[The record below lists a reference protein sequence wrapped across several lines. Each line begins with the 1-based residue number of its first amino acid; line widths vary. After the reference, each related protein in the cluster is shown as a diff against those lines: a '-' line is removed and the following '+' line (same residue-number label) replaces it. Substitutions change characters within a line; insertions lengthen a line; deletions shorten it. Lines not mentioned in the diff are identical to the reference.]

1 LSQILKEIPEWAKN
15 LDPPGRPCKYNWDS
29 WFDGQQ
35 HLLVRST
42 PEHPEGDYDT
52 ETRFFRHTVLRA
64 AERWGVEVD
73 VVWKSGRN
81 FEDGRDRM
89 IVQAKAKSKVQTYHQ
104 KHDITPKITI
114 DTMMNVPLEELHRG
128 TYGKDV
134 WKENYVS

>member
-1 LSQILKEIPEWAKN
+1 MSQILKEIPEWAKN
-15 LDPPGRPCKYNWDS
+15 LDPLGRPCKYNWDS

-64 AERWGVEVD
+64 AERRGLEVD

-81 FEDGRDRM
+81 FDDGRDRM
-89 IVQAKAKSKVQTYHQ
+89 IVQAKAKPEADFKA
-104 KHDITPKITI
+104 TPKITI

-128 TYGKDV
+128 TYGKNV